1 MAQTARAAMVMLG
14 LAGLLLASCTR
25 EKHNER
31 PVLPSASPTPVPTP
45 TTSPLPAPTATPDPS
60 ALPSPTMLPSPSPTP
75 APTAPPAPELACVA
89 VMNHCSCKFICIPAS
104 DRARTDCA
112 RACPQERSVL
122 PPKCSGKSGQCE
134 IVP

>member
-14 LAGLLLASCTR
+14 LAGLLLAGCTR

-31 PVLPSASPTPVPTP
+31 PVLPSASATPLPSP
-45 TTSPLPAPTATPDPS
+45 TTTPDAAVLPAPT
-60 ALPSPTMLPSPSPTP
+60 MLPAP
-75 APTAPPAPELACVA
+75 APTPPPASPAPELACVA

-112 RACPQERSVL
+112 RACPQERTVM
-122 PPKCSGKSGQCE
+122 PPKCTGKSGQCE
-134 IVP
+134 IAP